1 MLNHG
6 SHDRAL
12 EGMRVLD
19 LTQVMAGPF
28 CTMLLADLG
37 ADVIKIEPPMG
48 DQTRHS
54 WGRSGKGDD
63 GPAFFALNR
72 NKRSVVIDLRS
83 EQGKTDFMSLVDDA
97 DVLVENY
104 RPGVTTRLGIDYE
117 TLRERNPGLIYASIS
132 GFGQYGPYSQRPG
145 YDLIAQGMAGVMS
158 VTGMPDGPPAKAGVP
173 VADLGSGLFC
183 AYGIL
188 AAYVHKQRTGEGQR
202 LETSL
207 YDAALSF
214 TVWEAT
220 EYWASGKVPQATGS
234 SHRMSAPYQAFRT
247 RDGWMTIGA
256 NNQRLWG
263 FLCEA
268 LDRPE
273 LADDERFAT
282 NPDRMR
288 NKAELA
294 AVIEE
299 ALADGDTEYW
309 VDRLLAGGVPAGPIS
324 DYAQVL
330 DDPHTAARELTQT
343 IPHPVEGEVKTLG
356 FAVKLSGT
364 PAATRR
370 HPPLLGE
377 HQEEVL
383 GAESERIRAAR
394 VAAEQAR
401 AAQTVP
407 GGVA

>member
-1 MLNHG
+1 MNN
-6 SHDRAL
+6 RAL
-12 EGMRVLD
+12 EGIRVLD

-37 ADVIKIEPPMG
+37 ADVVKIEPPAG

-54 WGRSGKGDD
+54 WGRSGGGSD

-72 NKRSVVIDLRS
+72 NKRSIVLDLRS
-83 EQGKTDFMSLVDDA
+83 EEGKADFLKLVADA
-97 DVLVENY
+97 DVVVENY
-104 RPGVTTRLGIDYE
+104 RPGVTERLGVDYE
-117 TLRERNPGLIYASIS
+117 TLRAINPGIIYASIS
-132 GFGQYGPYSQRPG
+132 GFGQDGPYAQRPG
-145 YDLIAQGMAGVMS
+145 YDLIAQGMTGLMS
-158 VTGMPDGPPAKAGVP
+158 ITGMPDGPPVKAGVP

-183 AYGIL
+183 VYGIL

-220 EYWASGKVPQATGS
+220 EYWASGQVPQATGS

-247 RDGWMTIGA
+247 RDGWITIGA

-263 FLCEA
+263 FLCAA
-268 LDRPE
+268 LERPDLE
-273 LADDERFAT
+273 DDARFAS

-294 AVIEE
+294 ELIESV
-299 ALADGDTEYW
+299 LANDDTEAW
-309 VDRLLAGGVPAGPIS
+309 VAKLLDGGVPAGPIRS
-324 DYAQVL
+324 YGEVL
-330 DDPHTAARELTQT
+330 DDPHTRARKLTQS

-356 FAVKLSGT
+356 FAVKFSET
-364 PAATRR
+364 PAVTRR

-377 HQEEVL
+377 HQNEVL
-383 GAESERIRAAR
+383 GERAPQ
-394 VAAEQAR
+394 QAS
-401 AAQTVP
+401 
-407 GGVA
+407 GGVV

>member
-1 MLNHG
+1 MTAH
-6 SHDRAL
+6 AL
-12 EGMRVLD
+12 EGMRVVD

-28 CTMLLADLG
+28 ATMLLADLG
-37 ADVIKIEPPMG
+37 ADVVKVEPPGGG

-54 WGRSGKGDD
+54 WGRSGAGDD

-72 NKRSVVIDLRS
+72 NKRSVVLDLRS
-83 EQGKTDFMSLVDDA
+83 PEGRADLLRMVAEA
-97 DVLVENY
+97 DVLVENF
-104 RPGVTTRLGIDYE
+104 RPGVMGRLGLDYD
-117 TLRERNPGLIYASIS
+117 TLREVNPGLIYASIS
-132 GFGQYGPYSQRPG
+132 GFGHTGPYAERPG
-145 YDLIAQGMAGVMS
+145 YDLIAQGMAGILEL
-158 VTGMPDGPPAKAGVP
+158 TGHSDGPPAKAGVP

-183 AYGIL
+183 VYGIL
-188 AAYVHKQRTGEGQR
+188 AAYVHKLRTGEGQR

-207 YDAALSF
+207 YEAAVAL

-220 EYWASGKVPQATGS
+220 EYWSSGNVPARTGS

-247 RDGWMTIGA
+247 ADGWMTIGA

-263 FLCEA
+263 FLCTA
-268 LDRPE
+268 LGRPE

-299 ALADGDTEYW
+299 VLAEHGTDHW
-309 VDRLLAGGVPAGPIS
+309 VERLLAGGVPAGPIRTY
-324 DYAQVL
+324 DQVL
-330 DDPHTAARELTQT
+330 ADEHTRARGMVQT
-343 IPHPVEGEVKTLG
+343 IPHPVEGEVATLG
-356 FAVKLSGT
+356 FPVKLEGT
-364 PAATRR
+364 PATARR

-383 GAESERIRAAR
+383 GPRAGAPEAGRAR
-394 VAAEQAR
+394 
-401 AAQTVP
+401 P
-407 GGVA
+407 